1 MISDMITKAI
11 SEKKIVEF
19 DYNGHHRIAEPHVY
33 GILKNEETI
42 LIFQTGG
49 TSSSETSSSWR
60 TMHTDKI
67 MDFKITGDFF
77 DGKRDTP
84 TGKHTPF
91 SSIFIM
97 VK

>member
-1 MISDMITKAI
+1 MITKAI

-49 TSSSETSSSWR
+49 TY
-60 TMHTDKI
+60 
-67 MDFKITGDFF
+67 
-77 DGKRDTP
+77 
-84 TGKHTPF
+84 
-91 SSIFIM
+91 
-97 VK
+97 